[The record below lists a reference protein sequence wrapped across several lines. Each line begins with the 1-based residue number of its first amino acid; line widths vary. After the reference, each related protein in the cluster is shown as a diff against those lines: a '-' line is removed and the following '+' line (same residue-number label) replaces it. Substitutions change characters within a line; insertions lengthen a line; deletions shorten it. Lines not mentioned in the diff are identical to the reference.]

1 MVSIDKFIQ
10 ARIAEDEAVAEFQSQ
25 LKMWDAAWSDEHTQR
40 VLAECA
46 EKRARMEL
54 YGTEPG
60 GMSVLKHLASG
71 YADHPDYRQEWA

>member
-1 MVSIDKFIQ
+1 LVSIDDFIK
-10 ARIAEDEAVAEFQSQ
+10 ARIAEDEAAVELERQ
-25 LKMWDAAWSDEHTQR
+25 LQTGDGSRTEYVQR
-40 VLAECA
+40 LMECL

-71 YADHPDYRQEWA
+71 YADHPDYRKEWA

>member
-25 LKMWDAAWSDEHTQR
+25 LQMWDAGWSDEHTQR
-40 VLAECA
+40 VKAECA
-46 EKRARMEL
+46 AKRATMER
-54 YGTEPG
+54 YGGEPG
-60 GMSVLKHLASG
+60 GMSVLKRLASA